1 MPAPSSAFLGPLPA
15 ALPPHPSL
23 SPSPRRAGQRLL
35 AVAVLGLAVPL
46 VLGPAAIALPSA
58 PAGAAGAVG
67 AAPVPVVVAEPSEQ
81 PEAPAPSGSAVPSD
95 GLSPVASPEPQQ
107 EPQPEPQPVP
117 EPQQEPEQSSA
128 GAEPEPTAVA
138 EAPAEPTA
146 SEPSTA
152 GPPSPEPIVPEPA
165 SLAPAAPVSPS
176 SVVPAA
182 TAVAWQAVG
191 RVRPGPSWTDR
202 EQRHGRHRPASA
214 PERTGSAPEGAPDLG
229 RAQAAEQAPEPQVA
243 AADAAPGPAAGGA
256 DGAVDP
262 AVPDDGSGGETL
274 ALGRPGPQAVL
285 VGPALLPTRWD
296 DAATRQ
302 LPLGAGLGLI
312 GCGLGLIGLRLR
324 RH

>member
-1 MPAPSSAFLGPLPA
+1 MPAPAPSSAFLRPLPA
-15 ALPPHPSL
+15 VLPPHPSH
-23 SPSPRRAGQRLL
+23 RRTGRRLL

-58 PAGAAGAVG
+58 PAGAVGAV
-67 AAPVPVVVAEPSEQ
+67 PVPVAAPEPSEQ
-81 PEAPAPSGSAVPSD
+81 PAIPAPSGSAAPSD
-95 GLSPVASPEPQQ
+95 GFSPVASPEPR
-107 EPQPEPQPVP
+107 PQPEQD
-117 EPQQEPEQSSA
+117 PQQEPEQPSA
-128 GAEPEPTAVA
+128 GTEPEPTAVA
-138 EAPAEPTA
+138 ETPAGPTA
-146 SEPSTA
+146 SESSPA
-152 GPPSPEPIVPEPA
+152 EPSPEPTVPGPSSPEPA
-165 SLAPAAPVSPS
+165 ASASPS

-191 RVRPGPSWTDR
+191 RVRPGPSWADR

-214 PERTGSAPEGAPDLG
+214 PERTGSAPEGTPDLG
-229 RAQAAEQAPEPQVA
+229 RAQAAEQAPDQPSA
-243 AADAAPGPAAGGA
+243 TGADAAPGPAAGGA
-256 DGAVDP
+256 DGAAQP
-262 AVPDDGSGGETL
+262 AAPEDGSGGETL
-274 ALGRPGPQAVL
+274 ALGRPGPQAVV

>member
-23 SPSPRRAGQRLL
+23 SPSPRRTGRRLL

-58 PAGAAGAVG
+58 PAGAASAVG

-81 PEAPAPSGSAVPSD
+81 PEAPAPFGSAVPSD
-95 GLSPVASPEPQQ
+95 GLSPMASPEPQS
-107 EPQPEPQPVP
+107 EPQQESQPVP

-138 EAPAEPTA
+138 EIPAEPTA
-146 SEPSTA
+146 S
-152 GPPSPEPIVPEPA
+152 EPA

-176 SVVPAA
+176 SVVPTA

-191 RVRPGPSWTDR
+191 RVRPGPSWADR

-229 RAQAAEQAPEPQVA
+229 RAQAAEQAPEQQVA

-256 DGAVDP
+256 DGAVDQ

>member
-1 MPAPSSAFLGPLPA
+1 MPAPAPSSAFLGPLPA
-15 ALPPHPSL
+15 VPPPHPSH
-23 SPSPRRAGQRLL
+23 RRTGRRLL

-58 PAGAAGAVG
+58 PAGAVGAV
-67 AAPVPVVVAEPSEQ
+67 PVAVPEPSEQ
-81 PEAPAPSGSAVPSD
+81 SAAPAPSGPAAPSD
-95 GLSPVASPEPQQ
+95 GLSPVASPEP
-107 EPQPEPQPVP
+107 EPEPEPVP
-117 EPQQEPEQSSA
+117 EQEPEQPSA
-128 GAEPEPTAVA
+128 G
-138 EAPAEPTA
+138 
-146 SEPSTA
+146 
-152 GPPSPEPIVPEPA
+152 PSPEPTVPGPF
-165 SLAPAAPVSPS
+165 SPGPAAPASPS
-176 SVVPAA
+176 SAVPAA

-191 RVRPGPSWTDR
+191 RVRPGPSWADR

-214 PERTGSAPEGAPDLG
+214 PERTGSAPEGAPDPG
-229 RAQAAEQAPEPQVA
+229 RAQAAEQAPGQPSA
-243 AADAAPGPAAGGA
+243 TGADAAPGPAAGGA
-256 DGAVDP
+256 DGAVEP
-262 AVPDDGSGGETL
+262 AAPDDGSGGETL

>member
-1 MPAPSSAFLGPLPA
+1 MPAPAPSSAFLGPLPA
-15 ALPPHPSL
+15 ALPPHPSH
-23 SPSPRRAGQRLL
+23 RRTGRRLL

-58 PAGAAGAVG
+58 PAGAVG
-67 AAPVPVVVAEPSEQ
+67 AAPVPVAAPEPSEQ
-81 PEAPAPSGSAVPSD
+81 PAAPAPSGSAAPSD
-95 GLSPVASPEPQQ
+95 GLSPVASPEP
-107 EPQPEPQPVP
+107 EPEPEPGP
-117 EPQQEPEQSSA
+117 EPQQEPEQPSA
-128 GAEPEPTAVA
+128 GTEAEPTAVA
-138 EAPAEPTA
+138 EAPAGPSA
-146 SEPSTA
+146 SEPS
-152 GPPSPEPIVPEPA
+152 PEPTVPEA
-165 SLAPAAPVSPS
+165 SSPAPAAPASPS

-191 RVRPGPSWTDR
+191 RVRPGPSWADR

-229 RAQAAEQAPEPQVA
+229 RAQAAEQAPEQPSA
-243 AADAAPGPAAGGA
+243 TGADAAPGPAAGGA
-256 DGAVDP
+256 EGAVEP
-262 AVPDDGSGGETL
+262 AAPEDGSGGETL

>member
-15 ALPPHPSL
+15 ALPPHPS
-23 SPSPRRAGQRLL
+23 PRRTGRRLL

-46 VLGPAAIALPSA
+46 VIGPAAIALPSA
-58 PAGAAGAVG
+58 PAGAVGAV
-67 AAPVPVVVAEPSEQ
+67 PVPVAAPGPSEQ
-81 PEAPAPSGSAVPSD
+81 PGAPAPSGSAAPSD
-95 GLSPVASPEPQQ
+95 GLSPVASPEP
-107 EPQPEPQPVP
+107 EPQPDQEPTP
-117 EPQQEPEQSSA
+117 EPQQPS
-128 GAEPEPTAVA
+128 AVA
-138 EAPAEPTA
+138 DTPAGPTA
-146 SEPSTA
+146 SEPSPA
-152 GPPSPEPIVPEPA
+152 EPSSPGPTVPEPA
-165 SLAPAAPVSPS
+165 SPAPSAPVSSAPVSPS
-176 SVVPAA
+176 AAVPAA

-191 RVRPGPSWTDR
+191 RVRPGPSWADR

-229 RAQAAEQAPEPQVA
+229 RAQAAEQAPEQPVA
-243 AADAAPGPAAGGA
+243 GADAVPGPAAGGA
-256 DGAVDP
+256 EGAVEP
-262 AVPDDGSGGETL
+262 AAPDDGSGGETL
-274 ALGRPGPQAVL
+274 ALGRPGPQAL

>member
-15 ALPPHPSL
+15 ALPPHPS
-23 SPSPRRAGQRLL
+23 PSPRRHGSPGRNGRRLL

-46 VLGPAAIALPSA
+46 VLGPDAIALPST
-58 PAGAAGAVG
+58 PTGAVG
-67 AAPVPVVVAEPSEQ
+67 AAPVPVAAPEPSER
-81 PEAPAPSGSAVPSD
+81 PGAPAPSGSAGPSD
-95 GLSPVASPEPQQ
+95 GLSPVASPEPRP
-107 EPQPEPQPVP
+107 EPEPDPQPQPQPQSEP
-117 EPQQEPEQSSA
+117 ESEPQQESQQPSA
-128 GAEPEPTAVA
+128 GPEPEPTAVA
-138 EAPAEPTA
+138 QTSAEPAA
-146 SEPSTA
+146 SEPSPA
-152 GPPSPEPIVPEPA
+152 EPSSPG
-165 SLAPAAPVSPS
+165 PAASASPS

-182 TAVAWQAVG
+182 TAVAWQTVG
-191 RVRPGPSWTDR
+191 RVRPGPSWADR

-214 PERTGSAPEGAPDLG
+214 PERAGSAPEGAPDLG
-229 RAQAAEQAPEPQVA
+229 RARAAEQAPEQQVA

-256 DGAVDP
+256 DGAVEQ